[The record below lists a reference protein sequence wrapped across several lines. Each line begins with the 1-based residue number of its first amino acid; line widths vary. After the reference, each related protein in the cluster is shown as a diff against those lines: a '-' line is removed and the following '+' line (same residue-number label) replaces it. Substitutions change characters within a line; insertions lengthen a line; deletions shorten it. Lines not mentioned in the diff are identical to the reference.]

1 MASGGPQPNAFY
13 CRAQGFFDEIRTGA
27 SESRSNFLKE
37 WAVASLLTL
46 VSVASILRAKA
57 MGIRVV
63 HYLIDIDN
71 GEEVYDKRSGY
82 VLEELPPGET
92 LNFFHVNRPRNVFAT
107 WGQRAHPVYFES
119 LWRVAGLFWPGQK
132 SDGSEAVKFN
142 NDRLGTRV
150 ARRLTESERQASFW
164 QWLFNWLGVERF
176 YCIDDPR
183 HTGEL
188 RLACQREGILTL
200 AYMHARF
207 NKYHV
212 GLCRPRFDRYL
223 VWAPMWRD
231 LLKRM
236 NTEYEDSTIIVS
248 GHPRLS
254 CLQRVDRSIQ
264 PVRILWLGETNV
276 DANELASYV
285 SALNQLKGIEVI
297 YRAKWGSSQG
307 DEIPWVGCDKWGLD
321 LSPDFIQ
328 SLHNNRISLVL
339 GTHSTALIESWVC
352 GVPSLMLSSSNDYA
366 WHLTEEGFIPGCS
379 SEEDLPKAIKQVN
392 TLSDAEIQTIS
403 EKMWGRN
410 PTWEK
415 TAMREWLNQ

>member
-1 MASGGPQPNAFY
+1 M
-13 CRAQGFFDEIRTGA
+13 
-27 SESRSNFLKE
+27 
-37 WAVASLLTL
+37 
-46 VSVASILRAKA
+46 
-57 MGIRVV
+57 
-63 HYLIDIDN
+63 
-71 GEEVYDKRSGY
+71 
-82 VLEELPPGET
+82 
-92 LNFFHVNRPRNVFAT
+92 
-107 WGQRAHPVYFES
+107 
-119 LWRVAGLFWPGQK
+119 
-132 SDGSEAVKFN
+132 
-142 NDRLGTRV
+142 
-150 ARRLTESERQASFW
+150 
-164 QWLFNWLGVERF
+164 
-176 YCIDDPR
+176 
-183 HTGEL
+183 
-188 RLACQREGILTL
+188 TL

-236 NTEYEDSTIIVS
+236 NTKYEDSTIIVS

-264 PVRILWLGETNV
+264 PIRILWLGETNV

-285 SALNQLKGIEVI
+285 SALNQLEEIEVI

-307 DEIPWVGCDKWGLD
+307 GEIPWVGCDKWGLD
-321 LSPDFIQ
+321 GSPDFIQ

-339 GTHSTALIESWVC
+339 GTHSTALIESWMC

-379 SEEDLPKAIKQVN
+379 SEENLPKAIRQVN

-410 PTWEK
+410 PTWKK
-415 TAMREWLNQ
+415 TAMREWLN